1 MGSPLRNTSKPPST
15 LQPLSKN
22 KMAAIASATPV
33 AVKGLSLPA
42 RKSTAGRA
50 VAQKK
55 AVAKSVVKTAVVC
68 QKETKAAK
76 AVSAGVSAGA
86 LFMATYPELALAEV
100 TPSLK
105 NLLLSVLA
113 GGGVLGAIAVAVIGM
128 SQFDKIRRS

>member
-1 MGSPLRNTSKPPST
+1 
-15 LQPLSKN
+15 
-22 KMAAIASATPV
+22 MAAIASATPI

-55 AVAKSVVKTAVVC
+55 VVTKSVVKTAVVC
-68 QKETKAAK
+68 QKENKAAK
-76 AVSAGVSAGA
+76 AVSAGVSAGV
-86 LFMATYPELALAEV
+86 LLMATYPEIAQAAEV

-113 GGGVLGAIAVAVIGM
+113 GAGVLGGIGIAVIGV